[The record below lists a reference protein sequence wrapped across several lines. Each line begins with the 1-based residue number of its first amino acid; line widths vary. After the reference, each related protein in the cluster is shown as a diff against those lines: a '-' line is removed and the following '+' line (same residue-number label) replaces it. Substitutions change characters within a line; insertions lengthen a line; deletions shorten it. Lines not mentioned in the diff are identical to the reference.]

1 MNINTREGRELY
13 NSFLQAFQ
21 ERSELSSFDLTLTDH
36 QTGRAYQKTLTGMEL
51 KRVMT
56 TLKITLPD
64 WE

>member
-1 MNINTREGRELY
+1 MNINTQEGRELY
-13 NSFLQAFQ
+13 DSFLRAFQ
-21 ERSELSSFDLTLTDH
+21 ERSEPSSFAITLTDH
-36 QTGRAYQKTLTGMEL
+36 QTGRAYKKALTGTEL